1 MRLGCHPQSGAL
13 LGGVVQTY
21 LLEKSRV
28 ISFSEQERNFHAFY
42 QVLAAVGAHG
52 ADSDSGGGGSDAPPG
67 AAAAASVAAGAAGAG
82 AGRFASLELPKLG
95 LCGRAAEYRLLSQGG
110 VRDARARG
118 IDDLESFGATIS
130 AMGDMAFTTEEA
142 RHSLLTHHSF
152 TAHHVLTSHDSP
164 TAYGLPL
171 ACRILLTTRLQARQL
186 LYCVYVLYARRG
198 SCWDSSLPSCTSPT
212 SPSTRPPP

>member
-1 MRLGCHPQSGAL
+1 M
-13 LGGVVQTY
+13 QTY

-52 ADSDSGGGGSDAPPG
+52 ADSGGGGGGSDAPPG

-130 AMGDMAFTTEEA
+130 AMGDMAFTTAEA
-142 RHSLLTHHSF
+142 RHSLLTHHSL
-152 TAHHVLTSHDSP
+152 TTHHVFTF
-164 TAYGLPL
+164 TTRLPL
-171 ACRILLTTRLQARQL
+171 AYRIRLTTRLQARQL
-186 LYCVYVLYARRG
+186 LYYVYVLYARRG
-198 SCWDSSLPSCTSPT
+198 SCWDSSPPSCPSPP